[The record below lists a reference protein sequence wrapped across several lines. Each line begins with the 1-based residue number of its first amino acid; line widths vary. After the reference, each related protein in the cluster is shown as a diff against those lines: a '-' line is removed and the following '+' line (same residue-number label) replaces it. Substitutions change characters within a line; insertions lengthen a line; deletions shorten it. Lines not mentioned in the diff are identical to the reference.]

1 MKELLVT
8 MKVCVPL
15 LLCLWGYCGML
26 VIVMITSF
34 LRQGHS
40 MDLELTDSTRL
51 NGKQAP
57 GILLSLPLRC
67 RDYKHMLYLACYIGA
82 RDLNSGLHA
91 CLVSTLTTI
100 SLALKIFLCVAQAGL
115 KLRILLLLPPSAN
128 LTSVRHHS
136 LAWMRVISQGYV
148 LPLGSHV
155 SSYWIQTKAQKVHP
169 NVCCFVNTF

>member
-1 MKELLVT
+1 MDSPLRSLTPPASGNWLGFQLVRTTSLLMKELLVT

-115 KLRILLLLPPSAN
+115 KLRILLPCLLSA
-128 LTSVRHHS
+128 
-136 LAWMRVISQGYV
+136 G
-148 LPLGSHV
+148 
-155 SSYWIQTKAQKVHP
+155 TKGRGTTV
-169 NVCCFVNTF
+169 